1 MVVAMESYALRDS
14 NVVTKLR
21 KLKIKELLHDE
32 RSAHPKKK
40 KRKEVEFGVSVASK
54 GYQGLPCGI
63 SNNSDLI

>member
-32 RSAHPKKK
+32 RSAPPPPPKKG
-40 KRKEVEFGVSVASK
+40 RKSNSVCQLLQRGTKDCRAEFPIIV
-54 GYQGLPCGI
+54 I
-63 SNNSDLI
+63 